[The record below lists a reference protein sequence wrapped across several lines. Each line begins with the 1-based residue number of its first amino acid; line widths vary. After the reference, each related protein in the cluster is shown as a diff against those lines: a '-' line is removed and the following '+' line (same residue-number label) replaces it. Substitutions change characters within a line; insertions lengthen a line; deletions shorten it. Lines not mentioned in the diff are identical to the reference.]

1 MEMDKIAHAW
11 FGIPKEVCP
20 WTRDGLNAIRVV
32 LSPSNGVRINE
43 IVGSHLRDTFDSMPA
58 SGSIDLVRLASHTFK
73 PVNAAL
79 FGPGNVPDEAED
91 WFHAFDENLPQL
103 ARGMPMKA
111 FEEMVESYER
121 IVKMF
126 ENAIESI
133 QSMEKGGVVGE
144 NFAPAITERIAVLR
158 GKSKT
163 SPSGDFSTRTL
174 AQFMVSIFWAPQANT
189 LPMTAWMLAHVL
201 NDPRVYKEVCKEV
214 RTPGRFG
221 TRGREVNFDA
231 SPENIPYTSACLL
244 ETLRLYVIFFER
256 FYMPRTRTEN
266 LTNTGTLRI
275 SRIVSSRDRFVSP
288 IPFQARTIVYLK
300 VTCLH

>member
-1 MEMDKIAHAW
+1 LADPKTYEIVFHPGEYGETEGVGDAVRMEMDKIAHAW

-43 IVGSHLRDTFDSMPA
+43 IVGSHLRDTFDSMPP
-58 SGSIDLVRLASHTFK
+58 SGTIDLVRLASHTFK

-103 ARGMPMKA
+103 ARGVPMKA
-111 FEEMVESYER
+111 FDEMVEAYER
-121 IVKMF
+121 IVEMF
-126 ENAIESI
+126 ENAIERI
-133 QSMEKGGVVGE
+133 QSMKEGILGKY
-144 NFAPAITERIAVLR
+144 FAPAITERIAVLQ
-158 GKSKT
+158 GKSKNG
-163 SPSGDFSTRTL
+163 GDFSSRTL

-201 NDPRVYKEVCKEV
+201 NDRRVYDEVCKEV

-221 TRGREVNFDA
+221 T
-231 SPENIPYTSACLL
+231 
-244 ETLRLYVIFFER
+244 
-256 FYMPRTRTEN
+256 
-266 LTNTGTLRI
+266 
-275 SRIVSSRDRFVSP
+275 
-288 IPFQARTIVYLK
+288 
-300 VTCLH
+300 

>member
-133 QSMEKGGVVGE
+133 QSMEKVVLLVR
-144 NFAPAITERIAVLR
+144 TLHLQLR
-158 GKSKT
+158 NVSLYFESKSKT

-174 AQFMVSIFWAPQANT
+174 AQFMYLYFGHLKPI
-189 LPMTAWMLAHVL
+189 
-201 NDPRVYKEVCKEV
+201 
-214 RTPGRFG
+214 RF
-221 TRGREVNFDA
+221 
-231 SPENIPYTSACLL
+231 
-244 ETLRLYVIFFER
+244 
-256 FYMPRTRTEN
+256 
-266 LTNTGTLRI
+266 
-275 SRIVSSRDRFVSP
+275 
-288 IPFQARTIVYLK
+288 Q
-300 VTCLH
+300 

>member
-1 MEMDKIAHAW
+1 
-11 FGIPKEVCP
+11 
-20 WTRDGLNAIRVV
+20 
-32 LSPSNGVRINE
+32 
-43 IVGSHLRDTFDSMPA
+43 
-58 SGSIDLVRLASHTFK
+58 
-73 PVNAAL
+73 
-79 FGPGNVPDEAED
+79 
-91 WFHAFDENLPQL
+91 
-103 ARGMPMKA
+103 
-111 FEEMVESYER
+111 
-121 IVKMF
+121 
-126 ENAIESI
+126 
-133 QSMEKGGVVGE
+133 MEKGGVVGE